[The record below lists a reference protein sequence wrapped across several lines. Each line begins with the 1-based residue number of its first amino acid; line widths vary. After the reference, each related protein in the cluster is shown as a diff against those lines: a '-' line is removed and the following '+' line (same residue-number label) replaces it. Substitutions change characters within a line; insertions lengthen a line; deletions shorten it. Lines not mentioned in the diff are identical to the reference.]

1 MKKEI
6 AKKIESLNEEFLG
19 YVKYLYENPELG
31 NEEVKAMQLLAN
43 VLVKYGFETKYPNL
57 LKTDFLGVYKAKK
70 SGPKIGFLC
79 EYDALPDIGH
89 GCGHN
94 MIGVMSILG
103 AIGLKEVIEE
113 IGGEIYVIGCPAE
126 ENFGGKVDLANKGLF
141 SNLDACIMLHPGSR
155 YGVGSRSSA
164 LIPVKYEFFGKS
176 AHGCDPY
183 NGASAL
189 DAAVSTYQGIS
200 MLRQFVKGTSFIHG
214 IIKNGGS
221 AANVVPKYS
230 AMEYYFRATTI
241 KYAREIEAKALNI
254 AEAAAKMHGCEVKS
268 SIYECIYEDTLI
280 NYTLAD
286 ALKKEYLELGIN
298 EVDDVKEEAGGS
310 TDVGACSYK
319 CPTVQGNIKICSKD
333 VLGHS
338 IEFANC
344 TISETGQK
352 ATILGAKVLANLA
365 YELIVNKELLNKVN
379 EEFIEQTSL

>member
-1 MKKEI
+1 MKEKI
-6 AKKIESLNEEFLG
+6 IKKIDSLKGEFVD
-19 YVKYLYENPELG
+19 YVKYLFDNPELG
-31 NEEVKAMQLLAN
+31 NQEFKAIKLLSD
-43 VLVKYGFETKYPNL
+43 VLVKYGFETKCPNL
-57 LKTDFLGVYKAKK
+57 LETDFLGIYKAKK
-70 SGPKIGFLC
+70 TGPKIGFLC
-79 EYDALPDIGH
+79 EYDALPEVGH

-141 SNLDACIMLHPGSR
+141 SSLDACIMLHPSSK

-189 DAAVSTYQGIS
+189 DAAVSTYQAIS

-214 IIKNGGS
+214 VIKNGGS
-221 AANVVPKYS
+221 AANVVPKYAS
-230 AMEYYFRATTI
+230 MEYYFRATTI

-254 AEAAAKMHGCEVKS
+254 AESAAKMHGCEVKA

-280 NYTLAD
+280 NYTLAE
-286 ALKKEYLELGIN
+286 ALKKEYQKLGIT

-319 CPTVQGNIKICSKD
+319 CPTVQGNIKICSKE

-344 TISETGQK
+344 TISENGQN
-352 ATILGAKVLANLA
+352 ATVLGAKVLANLA
-365 YELIVNKELLNKVN
+365 YELIVNTELLAKVKN
-379 EEFIEQTSL
+379 EFIESQQ